1 MAVELCHYRLAL
13 RGKPVGSQF
22 LSVEERGA
30 AALLDAHLALQ
41 GSLGNADVRQRSKTH
56 RQQFFSFAFEEETRS
71 SSGRQSFSVTFD
83 AEAGLVRA
91 SRGGGDQA
99 AVPYV
104 QAFEDPLGLLYHLR
118 QLGPEAARLRVP
130 MLGKEVLVERLGDT
144 ELETALGPR
153 RAYAYLLQPGGSYVY
168 VDQQA
173 PHLILQL
180 AQRLEGQLLEAFLV
194 RVDEEAARPQPEE
207 KENRRPRRR
216 RSGRQRRRRKG

>member
-13 RGKPVGSQF
+13 RGKPVGSQL
-22 LSVEERGA
+22 LSVEERGHT
-30 AALLDAHLALQ
+30 ALLDAQLSLQ
-41 GSLGNADVRQRSKTH
+41 GSLGNADVRQRSTVH
-56 RQQFFSFAFEEETRS
+56 QQRFFSFAFEEETRS
-71 SSGRQSFSVTFD
+71 SSERRSFSVTFD

-91 SRGGGDQA
+91 SRGSDQA
-99 AVPYV
+99 TAPYL

-118 QLGPEAARLRVP
+118 RLGPDEVRLRVP

-144 ELETALGPR
+144 ELETVLGPR
-153 RAYAYLLQPGGSYVY
+153 RAYAYVLQPGGSYVY

-180 AQRLEGQLLEAFLV
+180 SQRLDGQLLEALLV
-194 RVDEEAARPQPEE
+194 RVDEEAARPQPEATDSP
-207 KENRRPRRR
+207 RPRRR